1 MAVTLLVNR
10 IRSENSTPPVKV
22 LIGGKLV
29 ERQSVRL
36 VADGAPA
43 PGRAP

>member
-1 MAVTLLVNR
+1 
-10 IRSENSTPPVKV
+10 V

-36 VADGAPA
+36 VADGDAAAGGTP
-43 PGRAP
+43 